1 MLSLPLLP
9 PRRPPGRFLR
19 VWGRAVH
26 LVDEG
31 GGPSGGPVALLEAG
45 LGGSWLGWDPVV
57 SELCPGPHG
66 SDDSDGSGES
76 NDSGQSGD
84 GDSNGNGSGLRVLRA
99 DRPGLGRSQPAPG
112 VPSLALRAA
121 WTAALLDAVGVRE
134 PVVVCG
140 HSLGG
145 LYTEAF
151 ARLHPERVAGAVLV
165 EAHAPNVTGEVLGRR
180 DARVRTARTVGDAF
194 RLAGLSQ
201 LVAPGVRRLG
211 MRTQSVRRGDQ
222 SDVGDAYRS
231 AYGAGHCLTEALVE
245 RVLVRDFLAELAELR
260 ESAPFPEVPLCVL
273 SAPGADRGVYE
284 AQAKMSP
291 LGRHVEVDGALHL
304 MPVDRPDAI
313 ADAVRAVAGGPL
325 SVDPPPR
332 RSRHGVADAVDAFY
346 DAYDACP

>member
-1 MLSLPLLP
+1 M
-9 PRRPPGRFLR
+9 
-19 VWGRAVH
+19 H

-31 GGPSGGPVALLEAG
+31 GRQPGGAVALLESG

-57 SELCPGPHG
+57 SELRPGLRPG
-66 SDDSDGSGES
+66 DD
-76 NDSGQSGD
+76 
-84 GDSNGNGSGLRVLRA
+84 GLRVLRA

-121 WTAALLDAVGVRE
+121 WSAALLDAVGVRA

-145 LYTEAF
+145 LYSEAF
-151 ARLHPERVAGAVLV
+151 ARLHRERVAGAVLV

-180 DARVRTARTVGDAF
+180 DARVRAARVVGGAF
-194 RLAGLSQ
+194 RHAGLSQ

-245 RVLVRDFLAELAELR
+245 RVLVRDLLAELAELR

-273 SAPGADRGVYE
+273 SAPGADREVYE

-291 LGRHVEVDGALHL
+291 QGRHVEVDGALHL

-313 ADAVRAVAGGPL
+313 ADAVRTVADEPL
-325 SVDPPPR
+325 SDGPPPR
-332 RSRHGVADAVDAFY
+332 RPRRDAVDGL
-346 DAYDACP
+346 DVVYDACP

>member
-9 PRRPPGRFLR
+9 PGRPPGRFVR

-26 LVDEG
+26 VVDEG
-31 GGPSGGPVALLEAG
+31 GARPGGAVVLLESG

-57 SELCPGPHG
+57 AELRVKKDA
-66 SDDSDGSGES
+66 DDA
-76 NDSGQSGD
+76 
-84 GDSNGNGSGLRVLRA
+84 LRVLRA

-121 WTAALLDAVGVRE
+121 WSAALLDALGVRQ

-145 LYTEAF
+145 LYAEAF
-151 ARLHPERVAGAVLV
+151 ARLHPERVAGVVLV

-180 DARVRTARTVGDAF
+180 EARVRTARMVGNAF
-194 RLAGLSQ
+194 RWAGLSQ
-201 LVAPGVRRLG
+201 VVAPGVRRLG

-222 SDVGDAYRS
+222 ADVGDAYRS
-231 AYGAGHCLTEALVE
+231 AYGAGHCLTEAMVE

-260 ESAPFPEVPLCVL
+260 DTVPCPDVPLRVL
-273 SAPGADRGVYE
+273 SAPGADREVYQ
-284 AQAKMSP
+284 AQARMSP
-291 LGRHVEVDGALHL
+291 RGRHVEVEGALHL

-313 ADAVRAVAGGPL
+313 ADAVRSIEEDGPL
-325 SVDPPPR
+325 TAGPPLGHQGAGQQ
-332 RSRHGVADAVDAFY
+332 SHGHRDAY
-346 DAYDACP
+346 DYDACP

>member
-1 MLSLPLLP
+1 MH
-9 PRRPPGRFLR
+9 
-19 VWGRAVH
+19 V
-26 LVDEG
+26 VDEG
-31 GGPSGGPVALLEAG
+31 GTRPGGTVVLLESG

-57 SELCPGPHG
+57 AELRAKKDA
-66 SDDSDGSGES
+66 DDT
-76 NDSGQSGD
+76 
-84 GDSNGNGSGLRVLRA
+84 LRVLRA

-121 WTAALLDAVGVRE
+121 WTAALLDSLGVRG

-145 LYTEAF
+145 LYAEAF
-151 ARLHPERVAGAVLV
+151 ARLHPERVAAAVLV
-165 EAHAPNVTGEVLGRR
+165 EAHAPNVTGQVLGRR
-180 DARVRTARTVGDAF
+180 EARVRTARAVGHAF
-194 RLAGLSQ
+194 RYAGLSQ

-245 RVLVRDFLAELAELR
+245 RVLVRDFLAELDELR
-260 ESAPFPEVPLCVL
+260 RRVPFPDVPLRVL
-273 SAPGADRGVYE
+273 SAPGADREVYRG
-284 AQAKMSP
+284 QARMS
-291 LGRHVEVDGALHL
+291 LRGRHVEVEGALHL

-313 ADAVRAVAGGPL
+313 ADAVRTVADGPL
-325 SVDPPPR
+325 TAGPPTPR
-332 RSRHGVADAVDAFY
+332 GDAYDY

>member
-1 MLSLPLLP
+1 MLPLPLLP

-31 GGPSGGPVALLEAG
+31 GGRSGGPVVMLESG
-45 LGGSWLGWDPVV
+45 LGGSWLGWDPLV
-57 SELCPGPHG
+57 SELRPRPDEG
-66 SDDSDGSGES
+66 
-76 NDSGQSGD
+76 
-84 GDSNGNGSGLRVLRA
+84 GLRVLRA

-121 WTAALLDAVGVRE
+121 WSAALLDSVGVRE

-145 LYTEAF
+145 LYAEAF
-151 ARLHPERVAGAVLV
+151 ARLRPERVAGVVLV
-165 EAHAPNVTGEVLGRR
+165 EAHAPNVTGGVLGRP
-180 DARVRTARTVGDAF
+180 DLRVRTARVVGDAF
-194 RLAGLSQ
+194 RRAGLSQ

-260 ESAPFPEVPLCVL
+260 ESVPFPDVPLRVL
-273 SAPGADRGVYE
+273 SAPAADREVYT

-291 LGRHVEVDGALHL
+291 QGCHVEVDGALHL

-313 ADAVRAVAGGPL
+313 ADAVRAVADGPL
-325 SVDPPPR
+325 PVGPPARRVHRGDADGVD
-332 RSRHGVADAVDAFY
+332 GVDAL
-346 DAYDACP
+346 YDACP